1 MHRGKIVTER
11 KGKYKVID
19 CQICGFKHL
28 DPIPTEEEIKEFY
41 RKKYY
46 SEARRRGK
54 CKEAKLIS
62 EGQKRETELSW
73 LRETAYKDR
82 LYWFELYTKTI
93 PKPKCILDVG
103 CGTGDF
109 LKYMEE
115 AGWIG
120 FGMEPSEEAFNKAK
134 LLGLKNVYN
143 TTLEEFAKKILILED
158 IFDAINLMDILH
170 HVPNPKEILEIC
182 KNFLKPGGI
191 MCVEDPNEFNP
202 LQLRGQRVLNKEMW
216 WIVPL
221 EHINYFNFQT
231 LEDLLV
237 DVGFKSTL
245 RTTDFPMELFLLM
258 REDYIG
264 NEGVGSKCHQKR
276 MDFEMALPDNLRR
289 KIYQNLASLGMGRSC
304 IVYAKVNRVQRRGMK
319 SDYREVNKNKGY

>member
-1 MHRGKIVTER
+1 MHRGKIVAE

-28 DPIPTEEEIKEFY
+28 DPIPRKEGIKEFY

-46 SEARRRGK
+46 SEARKRGK

-62 EGQKRETELSW
+62 EGQKRETELRW

-109 LKYMEE
+109 LKYMEQ

-134 LLGLKNVYN
+134 SLGLKNIDN
-143 TTLEEFAKKILILED
+143 MTLEEFTKEKSNFKGY
-158 IFDAINLMDILH
+158 FDAINLMDILH

-216 WIVPL
+216 WIVPP

-231 LEDLLV
+231 HSELV
-237 DVGFKSTL
+237 KKVGFEPIL
-245 RTTDFPMELFLLM
+245 RMTDFPIELFLLIG
-258 REDYIG
+258 EDYVG
-264 NEGVGSKCHQKR
+264 NDEVGSECHQKR
-276 MDFEMALPDNLRR
+276 IKFELSISDELRR
-289 KIYQNLASLGMGRSC
+289 NVYVSLAKSGIGRSC
-304 IVYAKVNRVQRRGMK
+304 IVYAKYNRVQTQGMK
-319 SDYREVNKNKGY
+319 NDYREDDKNKGY